1 MPIDASIPLQ
11 VKPPEPIDP
20 LAQYGKLFQLRNMQQ
35 QAQAGA
41 LNIQER
47 TRAISDQDKLRAIY
61 RDSWTTDANGVVT
74 PDRNKLTS
82 SLAQRGL
89 GDKIPEITESLDRAD
104 KSTADVMKARAE
116 ADAATKNAIGSLMAG
131 VRAAGYT
138 PEAFQSAAAHVL
150 QNKLAPP
157 DQVQQYLAAAG
168 NDPTRIQAITDK
180 MIAESQKQTELD
192 TSSTTAKAR
201 AAAAAKPTDATLAV
215 DAQNPQS
222 PTATASAAA
231 LDRLKPKP
239 ETSLQSENVLLD
251 GKPAQ
256 ITFNPKT
263 GRRFDASG
271 EDVTARTKPIPAA
284 SIQVTAG
291 ALDDV
296 KESVQG
302 MIDGTIPPQ
311 LPGRA
316 SKEYLAVMAEA
327 HRQGYDLKGAVM
339 DFTATQKHLATLNG
353 AQQTRLRQSISTAAE
368 SLDVIDTL
376 ADQWNAARIVK
387 DGKVVPLNKA
397 ELAAAKSGL
406 YGQKAQS
413 IATQLEGQITDVTSE
428 LGNVYMGGNS
438 PTDHALKLAGKN
450 LSADWSAQTL
460 KDMTKLARTNLKIR
474 NNSIVN
480 STAILSGGGEASA
493 PGNIPEPVT
502 AALKGAK
509 AGRHTLSDGSVWDI
523 SATGAISKV
532 K

>member
-1 MPIDASIPLQ
+1 MPIDAAIPLQ

-20 LAQYGKLFQLRNMQQ
+20 LAQYGKLFQLQSMQQ

-41 LNIQER
+41 LDVQQKAQ
-47 TRAISDQDKLRAIY
+47 TLKDMQAMDRAWQQPGGREAVLNALPGHLKMKASQQFMEIDKLHAE
-61 RDSWTTDANGVVT
+61 TQ
-74 PDRNKLTS
+74 
-82 SLAQRGL
+82 LA
-89 GDKIPEITESLDRAD
+89 TE
-104 KSTADVMKARAE
+104 KA
-116 ADAATKNAIGSLMAG
+116 ADAQAESFG
-131 VRAAGYT
+131 RAAVAVREHDYEPLAAQAFLSDLKTKYAGDPQTSARLQQFEQQIQTNPT
-138 PEAFQSAAAHVL
+138 PEAIKAIIDPIIAQS
-150 QNKLAPP
+150 
-157 DQVQQYLAAAG
+157 
-168 NDPTRIQAITDK
+168 
-180 MIAESQKQTELD
+180 SQRKVDIEAK
-192 TSSTTAKAR
+192 TADAR
-201 AAAAAKPTDATLAV
+201 AKAAAKPTDATLAV

-239 ETSLQSENVLLD
+239 EPSLQSENVLLD
-251 GKPAQ
+251 GKTAQ
-256 ITFNPKT
+256 VTFNPKT
-263 GRRFDASG
+263 GRRFNAAG
-271 EDVTARTKPIPAA
+271 EDVTGRTKPIPAA
-284 SIQVTAG
+284 ALQVSTG

-296 KESVQG
+296 KESVKG

-311 LPGRA
+311 MPGRA
-316 SKEYLAVMAEA
+316 SKEYLATLAEA
-327 HRQGYDLKGAVM
+327 HRQGYDLKAAVLDFGAV
-339 DFTATQKHLATLNG
+339 QKHLATLNG
-353 AQQTRLRQSISTAAE
+353 AQQTRLRQSISTAAQ
-368 SLDVIDTL
+368 SLDVIDDL
-376 ADQWNAARIVK
+376 ADQWNSARVIK
-387 DGKVVPLNKA
+387 DGKIVPLNKA
-397 ELAAAKSGL
+397 ELAAAKSGV

-438 PTDHALKLAGKN
+438 PTDHALQLAGKN

-480 STAILSGGGEASA
+480 SVAILSSGEEKQPDVSA
-493 PGNIPEPVT
+493 IPDAVS